1 MKLYIIRHGESENYK
16 KGSYTGWGQVDL
28 TESGIEQ
35 AKSLAP
41 TLSKVKFDRVF
52 SSDLSRAQ
60 KTAENALPEY
70 EYESTPLLREVN
82 VGSLSGVETVSFT
95 KEIRDQI
102 ATNGFAAFGGESYDE
117 FYARVNEFL
126 DMVKSLDANNV
137 AAFAHAG
144 FLRGA
149 LEAVLGVRLGSKRI
163 ICANCAIA
171 IFELVRGEWM
181 LHTWQ
186 NTQ

>member
-1 MKLYIIRHGESENYK
+1 MKLYIIRHGESENNT
-16 KGSYTGWGQVDL
+16 KGCYTGWAEVNL
-28 TESGIEQ
+28 TERGIEQ
-35 AKSLAP
+35 AKSISP
-41 TLSKVKFDRVF
+41 FLSKTKFDRVF
-52 SSDLSRAQ
+52 SSDLKRAQ
-60 KTAENALPEY
+60 KTAENALPGY
-70 EYESTPLLREVN
+70 EYESTPLLREID
-82 VGSLSGVETVSFT
+82 VGTLSGVKTTEFT
-95 KEIRDQI
+95 KEVWEQI
-102 ATNGFAAFGGESYDE
+102 AEDGFAAFGGESYDE
-117 FYARVNEFL
+117 FFARVNEFL

-149 LEAVLGVRLGSKRI
+149 LEAALGVRLGSKRI